1 MLTQSPAELLEKDCG
16 ALGGSKEQQC
26 VHFGEVHA
34 LVEDVYGED
43 DLEVAA
49 SERCDDVATLLAR
62 CVAGNTGGLES
73 GFSELLGHEL
83 SVIDTHAEADGP
95 HFLGV
100 DHALGE
106 LLDDEGHPQLVAGVD
121 RFEA

>member
-1 MLTQSPAELLEKDCG
+1 MLTQSPAELLEEDCG

-34 LVEDVYGED
+34 LVEDVDGED

-49 SERCDDVATLLAR
+49 PERCDDVATLLAR

-73 GFSELLGHEL
+73 GFSELLGHEPGL
-83 SVIDTHAEADGP
+83 IDTHAEADGP